1 MATAKKTPIAY
12 AVNPLSIALDAPIL
26 SLIDLGYQQGKT
38 EDASDNQAKYAIS
51 SIDGFPEKIDD
62 DSKAKLYK
70 GYMMRYNDK
79 HAPVTYGIVDGN
91 YLLLDSLDKDMQDKV
106 KEKVVIGVDVVYSYS
121 QQEYGKLRSTDPAK
135 YAVLKSWREPVNDF
149 MSGCLGNLKSRAR
162 KIIKK
167 QAGATERAPNLDF
180 IDWIDRKETVDGK
193 LETLGVLES
202 MRVRCKT
209 AKKRGDKT
217 ADPEKLD
224 KAIVAFKAIWIG

>member
-12 AVNPLSIALDAPIL
+12 AVNPLSIALDAPIT
-26 SLIDLGYQQGKT
+26 SLTDLGYQQGKT

-106 KEKVVIGVDVVYSYS
+106 KEKVVIQRPNWCLFWSVPWEFRCFRNKCSKWPWS
-121 QQEYGKLRSTDPAK
+121 WPIFPAMK
-135 YAVLKSWREPVNDF
+135 PRNSVKP
-149 MSGCLGNLKSRAR
+149 
-162 KIIKK
+162 
-167 QAGATERAPNLDF
+167 
-180 IDWIDRKETVDGK
+180 
-193 LETLGVLES
+193 
-202 MRVRCKT
+202 
-209 AKKRGDKT
+209 
-217 ADPEKLD
+217 
-224 KAIVAFKAIWIG
+224 

>member
-12 AVNPLSIALDAPIL
+12 AVNPLSIALDAPIT
-26 SLIDLGYQQGKT
+26 SLTDLGYQQGKT

-135 YAVLKSWREPVNDF
+135 YAVLKSWR
-149 MSGCLGNLKSRAR
+149 
-162 KIIKK
+162 
-167 QAGATERAPNLDF
+167 
-180 IDWIDRKETVDGK
+180 
-193 LETLGVLES
+193 
-202 MRVRCKT
+202 
-209 AKKRGDKT
+209 
-217 ADPEKLD
+217 
-224 KAIVAFKAIWIG
+224 